1 MSQAR
6 TVTRYQ
12 DIKFRMVKVSI
23 VRKEGYN
30 NWSNHPVPHLNQSLI
45 LPKRTMRDK
54 RFADRIADIR
64 PVFSEN
70 RFKVQIDGTITRMN
84 QPMSPLPDKKNLAGS
99 LLVFLARS
107 VIGGLALA
115 FIILYLWPAV
125 SERFTRQPEAIADV
139 PAAPVS
145 YADAVD
151 RTAPSVVSIYT
162 RSVELQQV
170 SPRLQKI
177 LGSSYVAR
185 SRQDMGSG
193 VLVSEDGYI
202 LTNNH
207 VINQVQNISV
217 GLWDGRFTAAQIVG
231 SDPETDLAVLKI
243 DLSGLPAAPLAED
256 TNVRVGD
263 VVLAIGNAFGLS
275 HTVTMGIISATGRND
290 LRSVLYEDFIQ
301 TDAAINAGNSGGAL
315 INHLGEVIGINT
327 RNLGQGQGA
336 QNIGFAIPIAMA
348 KDVMQQIVENGSV
361 RRASLGALFSDLP
374 LSLQTDGSSA
384 RRGIQVRE
392 VTPNGPAWSA
402 GIRAGDILLSI
413 DGIEIVDARAL
424 LLMIAQRQP
433 GGRVEFQ
440 VQRGNEVFETYATL
454 IQQPPLR

>member
-1 MSQAR
+1 M
-6 TVTRYQ
+6 T
-12 DIKFRMVKVSI
+12 
-23 VRKEGYN
+23 G
-30 NWSNHPVPHLNQSLI
+30 
-45 LPKRTMRDK
+45 
-54 RFADRIADIR
+54 
-64 PVFSEN
+64 
-70 RFKVQIDGTITRMN
+70 MN
-84 QPMSPLPDKKNLAGS
+84 QAENQTSNRTTSIPS
-99 LLVFLARS
+99 LLGFLLRA
-107 VIGGLALA
+107 VIAGLALA
-115 FIILYLWPAV
+115 FIILYLWPGA
-125 SERFTRQPEAIADV
+125 SERINHQPEVVNNVPVAI
-139 PAAPVS
+139 VS

-162 RSVELQQV
+162 RKVELQQV
-170 SPRLQKI
+170 SPRLQKL
-177 LGSSYVAR
+177 LGSSYVSR

-207 VINQVQNISV
+207 VISQVQNISV
-217 GLWDGRFTAAQIVG
+217 GLWDGRFATAQVVG

-256 TNVRVGD
+256 ANVRVGD

-315 INHLGEVIGINT
+315 INYRGEVIGINT
-327 RNLGQGQGA
+327 RNLGQMQGA

-361 RRASLGALFSDLP
+361 RRGSIGALFSDLP
-374 LSLQTDGSSA
+374 LSLQTDGSA
-384 RRGIQVRE
+384 VRRGIQVRD

-402 GIRAGDILLSI
+402 GIRPGDILLSI
-413 DGIEIVDARAL
+413 DGIAVDDARAL

-433 GGRVEFQ
+433 GSRVEFQ
-440 VQRGNEVFETYATL
+440 VQRESEVFETYATL
-454 IQQPPLR
+454 IQQPPIR